1 MKDKELRELVYE
13 ISDLL
18 VASGVAE
25 RRFTGGLKVSQEGF
39 REAER
44 RRHVDLVR
52 EFEAL
57 KRNHSILLQHL
68 GLEIVAT
75 DGFKVVEIE
84 EKVIKQ
90 QKDK

>member
-18 VASGVAE
+18 VYSGVAD
-25 RRFTGGLKVSQEGF
+25 RRHSGGLKLSQECF
-39 REAER
+39 RDAER
-44 RRHVDLVR
+44 KRHVTLLR

-57 KRNHSILLQHL
+57 KRDHSILLQHL

-75 DGFKVVEIE
+75 NGFKVVEIE
-84 EKVIKQ
+84 DKEIKQ
-90 QKDK
+90 QKG

>member
-18 VASGVAE
+18 VFSGVAE
-25 RRFTGGLKVSQEGF
+25 RRLSGGLKVNEEGF

-44 RRHVDLVR
+44 RRHVSILR

-57 KRNHSILLQHL
+57 KRDHSILLQHL

-75 DGFKVVEIE
+75 NGFKVVEIE
-84 EKVIKQ
+84 DKEIKQ